1 MAEKKVVKKNLG
13 GRPSKLPLINKEHFE
28 GMCKIQCTKDEMC
41 GIFNVHEETLT
52 KWCHQEYSMGF
63 SDVYKKLSS
72 TGKMSLRRQQFKSAE
87 NGNVTMQIWL
97 GKQHQNVLVFYK
109 GNPKNIKANYP
120 ELDLSYMEEEEVI
133 NNG

>member
-41 GIFNVHEETLT
+41 GIFQVHEETLT
-52 KWCHQEYSMGF
+52 KWCHQEYSTGF
-63 SDVYKKLSS
+63 SDIFKKLSS

-97 GKQHQNVLVFYK
+97 GKQWLGQTDKVESDN
-109 GNPKNIKANYP
+109 KNTQ
-120 ELDLSYMEEEEVI
+120 SI
-133 NNG
+133 NFIIESVKK

>member
-13 GRPSKLPLINKEHFE
+13 GRPSKLPLIDKGHFE

-63 SDVYKKLSS
+63 SDIYKKLSS

-97 GKQHQNVLVFYK
+97 GKQYLGQTDKVESDN
-109 GNPKNIKANYP
+109 KNTQ
-120 ELDLSYMEEEEVI
+120 SI
-133 NNG
+133 NFIIESVKK

>member
-28 GMCKIQCTKDEMC
+28 GMCKIQFSIVYIC
-41 GIFNVHEETLT
+41 GIFNVNEQTLT
-52 KWCHQEYSMGF
+52 KWCEHEYSMGF
-63 SDVYKKLSS
+63 CDIYKKLSS

-97 GKQHQNVLVFYK
+97 GKQWLGQTDKVESSNINIGTETALERIENIV
-109 GNPKNIKANYP
+109 KNRFGK
-120 ELDLSYMEEEEVI
+120 
-133 NNG
+133 

>member
-13 GRPSKLPLINKEHFE
+13 GRPSKLPLINKENFE

-41 GIFNVHEETLT
+41 AIFQVHEETLT

-63 SDVYKKLSS
+63 SDIYKKLSS

-97 GKQHQNVLVFYK
+97 GKQWLGQTDKVETDN
-109 GNPKNIKANYP
+109 KNTQ
-120 ELDLSYMEEEEVI
+120 SI
-133 NNG
+133 NFIIESVKK

>member
-41 GIFNVHEETLT
+41 AIFQVHEETLT
-52 KWCHQEYSMGF
+52 KWCHATYNVGF
-63 SDVYKKLSS
+63 SDIYKKLSS

-97 GKQHQNVLVFYK
+97 GKQWLGQTDKVETDN
-109 GNPKNIKANYP
+109 KNTQ
-120 ELDLSYMEEEEVI
+120 SI
-133 NNG
+133 NFIIESVKK

>member
-13 GRPSKLPLINKEHFE
+13 GRPSKLPLIDKGHFE

-41 GIFNVHEETLT
+41 GIFQVDEKTLT
-52 KWCHQEYSMGF
+52 KWCEETYKLSF
-63 SDVYKKLSS
+63 SDAYKKLSS

-97 GKQHQNVLVFYK
+97 GKQWLGQTDKVESS
-109 GNPKNIKANYP
+109 NINMGT
-120 ELDLSYMEEEEVI
+120 ETSLDRIENIIKKRFEK
-133 NNG
+133 

>member
-41 GIFNVHEETLT
+41 AIFQIDEVTLT
-52 KWCHQEYSMGF
+52 KWCKETYGVGF
-63 SDVYKKLSS
+63 SDIYKSKSS

-97 GKQHQNVLVFYK
+97 GKQWLGQTDKVESKNENVETSDIVFDK
-109 GNPKNIKANYP
+109 LAKA
-120 ELDLSYMEEEEVI
+120 LKDVK
-133 NNG
+133 